1 MMPALLNRARSVFFE
16 DSSAMK
22 WLNQMLE
29 EPGHLTVHFSELLEA
44 MPEVTGTPVPG
55 NLASCFV
62 PGKARRPALQGR
74 ALPPKVEEASPVIR
88 PCCPSAAS
96 QGPFRNM
103 QRPGSLP
110 KLPPLHAPPGWV
122 ASLIHPFPSPYGGHR
137 CVPLR
142 HHANGASATG
152 TLLARV

>member
-29 EPGHLTVHFSELLEA
+29 EPGHLTVHFSELLEP

-62 PGKARRPALQGR
+62 PGKARRAALQGR
-74 ALPPKVEEASPVIR
+74 ALPLRLRK
-88 PCCPSAAS
+88 
-96 QGPFRNM
+96 
-103 QRPGSLP
+103 RPG
-110 KLPPLHAPPGWV
+110 
-122 ASLIHPFPSPYGGHR
+122 
-137 CVPLR
+137 
-142 HHANGASATG
+142 
-152 TLLARV
+152 

>member
-1 MMPALLNRARSVFFE
+1 MMPALMNRARSVFFE

-74 ALPPKVEEASPVIR
+74 ALPPFVVGRIR
-88 PCCPSAAS
+88 VSGFAV
-96 QGPFRNM
+96 M
-103 QRPGSLP
+103 
-110 KLPPLHAPPGWV
+110 V
-122 ASLIHPFPSPYGGHR
+122 ADR
-137 CVPLR
+137 
-142 HHANGASATG
+142 GAVHTERRG
-152 TLLARV
+152 